1 MARLTITLSE
11 ERHQALKEAA
21 ARRNESIGALI
32 EESLENCGIKT
43 RESAAALVAR
53 SRKTADLDEEAAL
66 NLAVE
71 ETRRQRD

>member
-1 MARLTITLSE
+1 MPRLTITLSE

-32 EESLENCGIKT
+32 EESLESYGVKT

-53 SRKTADLDEEAAL
+53 SRQGADLDEEMAQA
-66 NLAVE
+66 LAVE
-71 ETRRQRD
+71 ETRRQRG